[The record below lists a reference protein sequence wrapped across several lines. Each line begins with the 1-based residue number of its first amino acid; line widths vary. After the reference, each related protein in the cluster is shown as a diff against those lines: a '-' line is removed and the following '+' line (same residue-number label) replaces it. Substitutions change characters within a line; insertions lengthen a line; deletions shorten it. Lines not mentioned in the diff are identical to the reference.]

1 MNDIPFV
8 QVMDGAQ
15 HLANSL
21 RGILFGELAILANA
35 VEQLTTSG
43 QLCDNVEFILPP
55 RKTGE
60 RLE

>member
-43 QLCDNVEFILPP
+43 QLCDNVEFILP
-55 RKTGE
+55 
-60 RLE
+60 